1 MKKFLNSAGSI
12 WRKWDLHVHSPASIL
27 HNEFGSWEEYFEKL
41 ESLEDISVLGITD
54 YYSIEGYL
62 RVMEY
67 KNAGGLNNI
76 DLILPNVEL
85 RIDTVTA
92 RDRPINTHVIFSP
105 NIIEHINDKFFREL
119 KYEYGGNTFSC
130 TNDDLIELG
139 KMTKTRDIS
148 DREALKEGMNQFKI
162 SIDRLKNVFGQNKKI
177 FENNVFTVV
186 ANKSTDGASGVR
198 ENSMQIE
205 QRKIYQFADAVF
217 SSRPADREFFL
228 GKASNHSKEKIIENY
243 GSLKPCI
250 HGSDAHK
257 IEKICK
263 PELNRY
269 TWIKSDPTFN
279 GLLQII
285 HEPEKRVTIQENNPD
300 LKSDYNIIN
309 SIKFLDSNEFT
320 STEIKLNSGLNT
332 IIGGKSSGKSLLLYK
347 IAQAISTDELETRMM
362 DDKWKNPYSSSFIEG
377 LKFQVNWRNGDSSNN
392 FSESKGKVTY
402 IPQMYINSLSEETAN
417 KDLQKKIVEI
427 LMQNEA
433 HSRFFTEKREQI
445 KNFSKEIKFDIG
457 RLFEKIQDLITNEEK
472 IKSEGNKEALQKE
485 YDKLQKLIDE
495 RIKSSNIS
503 PEGELEM
510 KQFENEKKEIQNLIR
525 ENTQNN
531 EKGIAASRELNSLVS
546 YFNSSIKDLSIGLP
560 HEYLELT
567 DKLSIQVNEAFVNT
581 LNEFDIKSK
590 AYLEWKKLQDEKV
603 VSIEEKLKP
612 YQDKLKGLSDIS
624 QYQQSLSEQEKLI
637 KQLEIYEG
645 TNKELK
651 ITINQI
657 KEGIYYT
664 FERYLEILLEI
675 KNYFDDK
682 NEFSNLILKTD
693 IIFENTKF
701 EESFLSLF
709 NRRGKISNLFPNTE
723 GLLLFDENDQFIF
736 KIENYLD
743 KLKHICDSIIETD
756 ESKLKLRKSFTKQD
770 AVEHLFN
777 TGQTKIVF
785 DFLKDGDSLNQMS
798 PGKRGLVLLELFLE
812 MSDEKHPILID
823 QPEDNLDNRTISK
836 DLVDILKRK
845 KDTRQIIIVTHNANL
860 VVLTDSE
867 NVIVANQDGQLIEN
881 ANHRFEYLTGGIECD
896 FKEHDIRID
905 GKGIKTHVCEILE
918 GGKEAFE
925 IREKKYGF

>member
-1 MKKFLNSAGSI
+1 MKEFLNSKGSI
-12 WRKWDLHVHSPASIL
+12 WRKWDLHVHSPASKL
-27 HNEFGSWEEYFEKL
+27 HNEFGSWEEYIDAL
-41 ESLEDISVLGITD
+41 ESLDDISVLGITD

-62 RVMEY
+62 KVMEY
-67 KNAGGLNNI
+67 KKAGRLNNI

-85 RIDTVTA
+85 RIDTVTS
-92 RDRPINTHVIFSP
+92 RERPINIHVIFSP
-105 NIIEHINDKFFREL
+105 NIVDQINDKFFREL
-119 KYEYGGNTFSC
+119 KYEYGGSTLSC
-130 TNDDLIELG
+130 TDNDLIELG
-139 KMTKTRDIS
+139 KMTKNSEIS
-148 DREALKEGMNQFKI
+148 DIEALKEGMNQFKV
-162 SIDRLKNVFGQNKKI
+162 SIDRLRYVFSQNKNI

-186 ANKSTDGASGVR
+186 ANKSTDGVSGIR
-198 ENSMQIE
+198 ENSMQME

-217 SSRPADREFFL
+217 SSRPGDREFFI
-228 GKASNHSKEKIIENY
+228 GKTPNHSKEKIIENY

-263 PELNRY
+263 PDMNRY
-269 TWIKSDPTFN
+269 TWIKADPSFN

-285 HEPEKRVTIQENNPD
+285 HEPEKRVIIQENNPE

-309 SIKFLDSNEFT
+309 SIRFIDSNEFT
-320 STEIKLNSGLNT
+320 SEKIMLNSGLNT

-347 IAQAISTDELETRMM
+347 IAQAISKDEIETRTM
-362 DDKWKNPYSSSFIEG
+362 DENWKNPYSTSFIEDV
-377 LKFQVNWRNGDSSNN
+377 KFQVNWRNGDSSTN

-427 LMQNEA
+427 LMQSEE

-445 KNFSKEIKFDIG
+445 KNYSKEIKFDIG
-457 RLFEKIQDLITNEEK
+457 RLFEKIQDLISNEEK
-472 IKSEGNKEALQKE
+472 IKKEGNKDSVQKE
-485 YDKLQKLIDE
+485 YDKLQKIIEE
-495 RIKSSNIS
+495 RIKSSNLS

-510 KQFENEKKEIQNLIR
+510 KQYENEKKTILNLIS
-525 ENTQNN
+525 EKTQDN
-531 EKGIAASRELNSLVS
+531 EKGIAAAKELNSLVA
-546 YFNSSIKDLSIGLP
+546 YFNSSIKDLKIGLP
-560 HEYLELT
+560 EEYLEIT

-581 LNEFDIKSK
+581 LNEIDFKDKVYK
-590 AYLEWKKLQDEKV
+590 EWNTLQEEKIGI
-603 VSIEEKLKP
+603 IEEKLRP
-612 YQDKLKGLSDIS
+612 YQEKLNGLSDIS
-624 QYQQSLSEQEKLI
+624 NFQRNLSEQEKLI
-637 KQLEIYEG
+637 KKLGVLEE
-645 TNKELK
+645 TNKGLK
-651 ITINQI
+651 LTIDQI
-657 KEGIYYT
+657 KEGVFNT
-664 FERYLEILLEI
+664 FESYLDTLLEI
-675 KNYFDDK
+675 KNYFNER

-693 IIFENTKF
+693 IIFEDTKF

-709 NRRGKISNLFPNTE
+709 NRRGKISNLFPDTG
-723 GLLLFDENDQFIF
+723 GLSLFDENDQFIF
-736 KIENYLD
+736 EFENYLN
-743 KLKHICDSIIETD
+743 KLKHICNVIIQTD
-756 ESKLKLRKSFTKQD
+756 DTKLKLRKSFTKQD

-777 TGQTKIVF
+777 TGHTKIVF

-845 KDTRQIIIVTHNANL
+845 KDSRQIIIVTHNANL
-860 VVLTDSE
+860 VVLTDAE

-881 ANHRFEYLTGGIECD
+881 DKRRFEYLTGAIECD
-896 FKEHDIRID
+896 FKEDDIRLN

>member
-1 MKKFLNSAGSI
+1 MKKFLNSEGSI
-12 WRKWDLHVHSPASIL
+12 WRRWDLHVHSPASKL
-27 HNEFGSWEEYFEKL
+27 QNEFGTWEEYINAL
-41 ESLEDISVLGITD
+41 ESLQDISVLGITD
-54 YYSIEGYL
+54 YYSIEGFL
-62 RVMEY
+62 KVMEY
-67 KNAGGLNNI
+67 KKAGRLNNI

-85 RIDTVTA
+85 RIDTVTSK
-92 RDRPINTHVIFSP
+92 DRPINIHVIFSP
-105 NIIEHINDKFFREL
+105 KIVDQINDKFFREL
-119 KYEYGGNTFSC
+119 KYEYAGNTYSC
-130 TNDDLIELG
+130 TYNDLIELG
-139 KMTKTRDIS
+139 KITKNREIS
-148 DREALKEGMNQFKI
+148 NHEALKEGMNQFKV
-162 SIDRLKNVFGQNKKI
+162 SIDRLESVFSQNKNLFEKNVL
-177 FENNVFTVV
+177 TVV
-186 ANKSTDGASGVR
+186 ANKSTDGVSGIR

-205 QRKIYQFADAVF
+205 QRKIYQFADAIF

-228 GKASNHSKEKIIENY
+228 GKASNHPKEKIIENY

-257 IEKICK
+257 IEKLCK
-263 PELNRY
+263 PDMNRY
-269 TWIKSDPTFN
+269 TWIKADPTFN

-309 SIKFLDSNEFT
+309 SIRFIDNNEF
-320 STEIKLNSGLNT
+320 SSKEIKLNSGLNT

-347 IAQAISTDELETRMM
+347 IAQAISIDELETRMM
-362 DDKWKNPYSSSFIEG
+362 DDKWKNPYSASFIEE
-377 LKFQVNWRNGDSSNN
+377 LKFQVNWRNGDSSN
-392 FSESKGKVTY
+392 FSESKGKITY

-427 LMQNEA
+427 LMQNEE
-433 HSRFFTEKREQI
+433 HSRFFTEKRERI
-445 KNFSKEIKFDIG
+445 KNYSKEIKFDIG
-457 RLFEKIQDLITNEEK
+457 RLFEKIQDLISNEEK
-472 IKSEGNKEALQKE
+472 IKNEGNKDAIQKE
-485 YDKLQKLIDE
+485 YDKLQKLIEE

-510 KQFENEKKEIQNLIR
+510 KQYEKDKKNIQNLIR
-525 ENTQNN
+525 EKTQNN
-531 EKGIAASRELNSLVS
+531 GKGIAASKELNSLVA
-546 YFNSSIKDLSIGLP
+546 YFNSGIKDLKIGLP
-560 HEYLELT
+560 DEYLELT

-590 AYLEWKKLQDEKV
+590 ANLEWNKLQDKKIV
-603 VSIEEKLKP
+603 AIEEKLRP

-637 KQLEIYEG
+637 KQLEVFEG

-651 ITINQI
+651 LTINQI
-657 KEGIYYT
+657 KEGIFNT
-664 FERYLEILLEI
+664 FESYLETLLEF
-675 KNYFDDK
+675 KKYFNDK
-682 NEFSNLILKTD
+682 QEFSNLILKTD

-709 NRRGKISNLFPNTE
+709 NRRGKISNLFPDAKS
-723 GLLLFDENDQFIF
+723 LSLFDENDQFIF
-736 KIENYLD
+736 EIENYLN
-743 KLKHICDSIIETD
+743 KLKHICDSIIQTD
-756 ESKLKLRKSFTKQD
+756 DTKLKLRKSFTKQD

-777 TGQTKIVF
+777 TGHTKIVF

-845 KDTRQIIIVTHNANL
+845 KDSRQIIIVTHNANL

-881 ANHRFEYLTGGIECD
+881 TNHRFEYLSGGIECD
-896 FKEHDIRID
+896 FKEHDIRLD